1 VVLETA
7 LFLVVPLLTGVV
19 ALLAGTYSA
28 ILKKRHETRL
38 EIRVGKDFPISITL
52 PENLSEEEV
61 KRIIEVIVRDLEQER
76 IRTTPVP
83 SAESTK

>member
-1 VVLETA
+1 MALETA

-19 ALLAGTYSA
+19 ALMAGAYSA
-28 ILKKRHETRL
+28 FLKKRHETRL

-52 PENLSEEEV
+52 PESLPEEEV

-83 SAESTK
+83 SAGSTK